1 LSNFATYLIFWS
13 FFMSAVDQISSLLKD
28 KALLK
33 GDAFIGGKWLQ
44 AKSGNVFSVTNPA
57 TGEVIAKVPNLDIA
71 DAQDAIASAESA
83 FALWRAKTGKERA
96 AVLRKW
102 FELITAHAEDLGIIM
117 SLEQGKP
124 LIEAKVEIYYG
135 ASFIEWFAEEAK
147 RVTGAIPSSTW
158 EDKRMMVLKQPIG
171 VCAAIT
177 PWNFPSAMITR
188 KVSPA
193 LAAGCS
199 IVIKPAEQTPLSA
212 LALAELASRAGVP
225 DGVMNVLTADAQNS
239 IAIGKALCDS
249 QIVKHLSF
257 TGSTEVGKLLMMQCA
272 PTVKKVALEL
282 GGHAPFIVFEDAD
295 IDNAVLGAMFAKYR
309 NAGQACVAANRF
321 YVHIKVYDEFVE
333 KFAIATKAIKVGY
346 GLEPGVTQGPLIDE
360 QALAKVQTH
369 IADALSKG
377 AKLITGGKSSERG
390 GTFFEPT
397 ILANASNSML
407 VACEETFGPVA
418 PVIPFESDE
427 EVVKLANHSQFGLAS
442 YFYSRDIGRIWKV
455 AEALEFGMVGV
466 NTGIFSN
473 EVGPFGGVKQS
484 GLGREGSSWG
494 IDEYLEM
501 KYVCVGL

>member
-1 LSNFATYLIFWS
+1 
-13 FFMSAVDQISSLLKD
+13 MSAVNHISSLLKD
-28 KALLK
+28 KNLLK

-44 AKSGNVFSVTNPA
+44 AKSGKVFSVTNPA
-57 TGEVIAKVPNLDIA
+57 TGEEIAQVPNLDVA
-71 DAQDAIASAESA
+71 DALEAVALAETA
-83 FALWRAKTGKERA
+83 FTQWRTKTGKERA
-96 AVLRKW
+96 AVMRKW
-102 FELITAHAEDLGIIM
+102 FDLITEHTEDLGIIM

-124 LIEAKVEIYYG
+124 LVEAKGEIHYG
-135 ASFIEWFAEEAK
+135 SSFIEWFAEEAK

-158 EDKRMMVLKQPIG
+158 EDKRLMVLKQPIG
-171 VCAAIT
+171 VCVAIT

-225 DGVMNVLTADAQNS
+225 DGVINILTADAHNS

-249 QIVKHLSF
+249 QVVKHLSF

-272 PTVKKVALEL
+272 PTVKKIALEL
-282 GGHAPFIVFEDAD
+282 GGHAPFIVFEDAN
-295 IDNAVLGAMFAKYR
+295 IDNAVAGAMFAKYR

-321 YVHIKVYDEFVE
+321 YVHKKVHNEFVE
-333 KFAIATKAIKVGY
+333 KFAAATKLLKVGH

-360 QALAKVQTH
+360 HALAKVQRH
-369 IADALSKG
+369 IADAVAKG
-377 AKLITGGKSSERG
+377 ATLVTGGKSSERG

-397 ILANASNSML
+397 ILANVSNSML
-407 VACEETFGPVA
+407 VVTEETFGPVA

-427 EVVKLANHSQFGLAS
+427 EVVKLANNSQFGLAS

-466 NTGIFSN
+466 NTGLFSN
-473 EVGPFGGVKQS
+473 EVAPFGGVKQS